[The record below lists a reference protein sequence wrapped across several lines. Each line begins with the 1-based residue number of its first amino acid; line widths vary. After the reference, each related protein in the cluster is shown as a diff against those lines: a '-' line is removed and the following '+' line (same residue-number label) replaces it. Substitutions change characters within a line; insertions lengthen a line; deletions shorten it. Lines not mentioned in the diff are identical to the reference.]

1 MLKYEISETDHC
13 RQVES
18 FLQNLL
24 PSASQS
30 YLRKLLTA
38 GHLAVN
44 GTPVVSGA
52 ILRLGDTITLKESSK
67 TSAFLRKARPEL
79 DILHEDQWIMIFNKA
94 PGLPMHH
101 AAEVDERN
109 LVDLGTKLIVGRDG
123 GSVKLRPVNRLDRGT
138 SGAVILAKSS
148 MAAAMF
154 GRLIMDE
161 GLGKLYL
168 ALVEG
173 ELAEDG
179 VIIVPLEGKEA
190 ETRYRVLFHRAD
202 CTFVAVYPVTGRM
215 HQIRQHFKFI
225 GHPIRGDRRYGGQP
239 LPGFAGNALHSF
251 RTSIVHPAT
260 GETLQVFAPL
270 PKEFLTLLKNLSG
283 ERYLSVL
290 HSLPELP

>member
-1 MLKYEISETDHC
+1 MLAYTITASDHC
-13 RQVES
+13 RRVES

-30 YLRKLLTA
+30 YLRKLLSA

-44 GTPVVSGA
+44 GATGVAGT
-52 ILRLGDTITLKESSK
+52 ILRLGDTVTLKESGK
-67 TSAFLRKARPEL
+67 TTAYLRKNRPEL
-79 DILHEDQWIMIFNKA
+79 DILHEDQWIMVFNKA

-101 AAEVDERN
+101 AAEVDEWN
-109 LVDLGTKLIVGRDG
+109 LVDLGSKLLAARDG
-123 GSVKLRPVNRLDRGT
+123 GSAKLRPVNRLDRGT

-154 GRLIMDE
+154 GQLIKDE

-173 ELAEDG
+173 ELAKDG
-179 VIIVPLEGKEA
+179 VITVPLEGKEA
-190 ETRYRVLFHRAD
+190 ETRYSVLFHRPD

-225 GHPIRGDRRYGGQP
+225 GHPIRGDRRYGGRP

-251 RTSIVHPAT
+251 RTTIVHPAT

-270 PKEFLTLLKNLSG
+270 SKEFISLLRNLTG
-283 ERYLSVL
+283 DRFPSVL
-290 HSLPELP
+290 QSLPELP

>member
-1 MLKYEISETDHC
+1 MLTYEIAATDHC

-24 PSASQS
+24 PTAAHA

-44 GTPVVSGA
+44 GVPAVSGT
-52 ILRLGDTITLKESSK
+52 ILRLGDTVTLKESGK

-101 AAEVDERN
+101 AAEVDDRN
-109 LVDLGTKLIVGRDG
+109 LVDLGAKLLAGRDG
-123 GSVKLRPVNRLDRGT
+123 GSGKLRPVNRLDRGT

-154 GRLIMDE
+154 GRLIKEE

-173 ELAEDG
+173 ELAGDG
-179 VIIVPLEGKEA
+179 VISVPLEGKEA
-190 ETRYRVLFHRAD
+190 ETRYQVLFPRAD
-202 CTFVAVYPVTGRM
+202 CTFVAVYPITGRM
-215 HQIRQHFKFI
+215 HQIRLHFKAI
-225 GHPIRGDRRYGGQP
+225 GHPIRGDRRYGGAP

-251 RTSIVHPAT
+251 RTSVAHPAT
-260 GETLQVFAPL
+260 GETLRVFAPL
-270 PKEFLTLLKNLSG
+270 PKEFLTLLKNLCG
-283 ERYLSVL
+283 DRFLSVL
-290 HSLPELP
+290 QALPELP